1 MPSTDIIE
9 QVEEEYGS
17 YYTMKKIS
25 INHKIFV
32 CAYRDQKIKAF
43 VSSCSTTRL
52 TGQRSFVGSGGNI
65 VTISRPEVVE
75 EYETHKSS
83 VDAAENLRD
92 NKTSYRHV
100 ISTERWEIHYF
111 DGNMS
116 HTTFKDI
123 LAFTLLK
130 HCKELIENTHE
141 DNSISRM
148 RLRNDS
154 THFSLKNRPIWAD

>member
-75 EYETHKSS
+75 EYETHKTNAFNSFRTFS
-83 VDAAENLRD
+83 
-92 NKTSYRHV
+92 K
-100 ISTERWEIHYF
+100 

-154 THFSLKNRPIWAD
+154 THFLQNLPKIWQKSHKSSKIL